1 MLGIVL
7 FAAAVHVR
15 PLTPSSGF
23 RQREAALS
31 SRDKKQCCCHLAD
44 GIVIAAQRPSPDLLQ
59 RHLPAVVETLL
70 QLADDGDADVRTA
83 ADESLNR
90 IVRVCAEV

>member
-1 MLGIVL
+1 M
-7 FAAAVHVR
+7 FPR
-15 PLTPSSGF
+15 S

-31 SRDKKQCCCHLAD
+31 SREKKQCCLHLAD
-44 GIVIAAQRPSPDLLQ
+44 GIAWAAQRSTPDLQ
-59 RHLPAVVETLL
+59 RHLPAAVETLL

-90 IVRVCAEV
+90 IVRVRGDWRQTRPW